1 MQHPT
6 AAHDAAT
13 TTIRFRG
20 TTMLLAQ
27 ISDLHIKRPGQ
38 LAYRR
43 VDTAAA
49 LTRCIE
55 RLNALVPRPNAV
67 LVTGDLTDFGHDEE
81 YDNLHGLLAA
91 LEIPYYLMIGNH
103 DDRAGLRRAFA
114 DRAELQAGE
123 FVQYALDIGA
133 VRVLALDS
141 QVPGAS
147 YGDLCDARLAW
158 LAAQLDAARDR
169 PVIVALHH
177 PPFASG
183 IGHMDKLRLAPAASA
198 KLDALL
204 RGHPNVER
212 VLCGHVHRTTFTRF
226 GGTLAV
232 AVPSPAHQVAF
243 DLRTD
248 APSAF
253 RLEPPAFA
261 VHHYVPDAG
270 MTSHHVYV
278 DEGAGPYPFYEPTGE
293 LVD

>member
-1 MQHPT
+1 
-6 AAHDAAT
+6 
-13 TTIRFRG
+13 
-20 TTMLLAQ
+20 MLLAQ

-49 LTRCIE
+49 LARCIAK
-55 RLNALVPRPNAV
+55 LNALVPRPDAV
-67 LVTGDLTDFGHDEE
+67 LVTGDLTDFGHDDE
-81 YDNLHGLLAA
+81 YRHLRDLLAP
-91 LEIPYYLMIGNH
+91 LEIPYYLMVGNH

-114 DRAELQAGE
+114 DHPELQDGE
-123 FVQYALDIGA
+123 FVQYALDVGA

-147 YGDLCDARLAW
+147 PGDLCDARLAW

-183 IGHMDKLRLAPAASA
+183 IGHMDALRLAPAAAA

-212 VLCGHVHRTTFTRF
+212 VLCGHVHRTMFTRF
-226 GGTLAV
+226 GGTLAS
-232 AVPSPAHQVAF
+232 AVPAPAHQVAF
-243 DLRTD
+243 DLRAD

-261 VHHYVPDAG
+261 VHAYTPEAG
-270 MTSHHVYV
+270 MMSHHVYV
-278 DEGAGPYPFYEPTGE
+278 DEGDGPYPFYEPSGE

>member
-1 MQHPT
+1 
-6 AAHDAAT
+6 
-13 TTIRFRG
+13 
-20 TTMLLAQ
+20 MLLAQ

-49 LTRCIE
+49 LARCIAK
-55 RLNALVPRPNAV
+55 LNALTPRPDAV
-67 LVTGDLTDFGHDEE
+67 LVTGDLTDFGHDDE
-81 YDNLHGLLAA
+81 YRHLRALLAP
-91 LEIPYYLMIGNH
+91 LEIPYYLMVGNH
-103 DDRAGLRRAFA
+103 DDRAALRRAFPE
-114 DRAELQAGE
+114 RAELHDGA

-147 YGDLCDARLAW
+147 HGDLCDARLAW
-158 LAAQLDAARDR
+158 LAAQLEAARER

-177 PPFASG
+177 PPFVSG
-183 IGHMDKLRLAPAASA
+183 IGHMDALRLAPAAAA

-212 VLCGHVHRTTFTRF
+212 VLCGHVHRTMFTRF
-226 GGTLAV
+226 GGTLAA
-232 AVPSPAHQVAF
+232 AVPAPAHQVAF
-243 DLRTD
+243 DLRAD

-261 VHHYVPDAG
+261 VHAHAPDTG
-270 MTSHHVYV
+270 VVSHHVYV
-278 DEGAGPYPFYEPTGE
+278 DEGDGPYPFYEPSGE
-293 LVD
+293 LID

>member
-1 MQHPT
+1 
-6 AAHDAAT
+6 
-13 TTIRFRG
+13 
-20 TTMLLAQ
+20 MLLAQ

-55 RLNALVPRPNAV
+55 KLNALVPRPDAV

-81 YDNLHGLLAA
+81 YGNLRGLLAA

-123 FVQYALDIGA
+123 FVQYALDVGT

-183 IGHMDKLRLAPAASA
+183 IGHMDKLRLAPPASA

-212 VLCGHVHRTTFTRF
+212 VLCGHVHRTMFTRF
-226 GGTLAV
+226 GGTLAA

-243 DLRTD
+243 DLRAD
-248 APSAF
+248 GPSAF

>member
-1 MQHPT
+1 
-6 AAHDAAT
+6 
-13 TTIRFRG
+13 
-20 TTMLLAQ
+20 MLLAQ

-49 LTRCIE
+49 LARCIA
-55 RLNALVPRPNAV
+55 RLNALVPRPDAV

-81 YDNLHGLLAA
+81 YGNLRGLLAT

-114 DRAELQAGE
+114 DRAELQDGE
-123 FVQYALDIGA
+123 FVQYALDVGA

-158 LAAQLDAARDR
+158 LAAQLDTARDR

-177 PPFASG
+177 PPFVSG

-212 VLCGHVHRTTFTRF
+212 VLCGHVHRTMFTRF
-226 GGTLAV
+226 GGTLAS

-261 VHHYVPDAG
+261 IHCHAPDTG

-278 DEGAGPYPFYEPTGE
+278 DEGDGPYPFYEPTGE
-293 LVD
+293 LVN